1 MAKNVTTGTEP
12 SRTGLIAPPHV
23 RFMRCRPRKRSDWR
37 AHHAAVA
44 LTENTFSPAGSGLC
58 RMHKSIT
65 ETARPGA
72 PRPTPAPRAARGWRR
87 RGPRLGIGW
96 RLGLGLAA
104 VTTVLVLGEVLAART
119 TREALAAVRSMQNE
133 HEPLANSANAVLER
147 LLAYDRAVDEDLQA
161 HSPDDFSTL
170 TRAGDALE
178 AAVADY
184 FGSSPAAPV
193 TASGT
198 ALRLQLTRHIAN
210 ARLLASRAAQRTQ
223 WVAERQAALNQVYQ
237 RVTSAG
243 GSGLAINGT
252 QVVAR
257 RSLAELG
264 EAFNAVRGNVA
275 TPAVM
280 ARRERDFRAVVNA
293 HSAEFESSPGRAW
306 LSLVRQDFA
315 RAARLRL
322 EIERYDAQ
330 RGPQWHSLREDSADL
345 TVGVQ
350 QQLQMPARLGLL
362 QAAQH
367 AATAAEEA
375 EHTLR
380 ITAAAVLG
388 LVLLV
393 SLLLAVSISVPVRRL
408 TAATR
413 RLAGGDRAARAPRG
427 GSAEIDELAESFNT
441 MADRIAHAEAE
452 LRAHQAELERHVAER
467 TQQLHH
473 LAHHDPLTQLPNRRK
488 LAAHLESALARAG
501 TQKRLALLFVDVDN
515 FKSINDTLG
524 HSFGDRV
531 LQTIAERLHAA
542 TGATGLLAR
551 LGGDEFTVLLEDVQS
566 SDEVE
571 SRAAQIV
578 TTLQEPLIVDGRV
591 LTTSA
596 SVGASLYPDH
606 AADAEG
612 LLRAADVALFRAKEL
627 GRNRFALYSPA
638 LYDAAAQRFRLEQ
651 SLRRAVEAGDLLL
664 MYQPQVAL
672 HTFESTG
679 VEALLRW
686 RKPDGRIATAT
697 EFIHVAEKTG
707 LIRELTDW
715 ILHTAA
721 STAAAWRAAGW
732 HHAGVAINVSP
743 PQFFESD
750 FVDHVARTLEATGL
764 PASALELEITET
776 VFQTGT
782 ATVESLRRLR
792 TLGVAIA
799 LDDFGIGYSSLTS
812 LEQLPISRVK
822 LDRLLVAGVDTNPR
836 SAAIVRSIVALCHGL
851 GLQVVAEGVER
862 TAQLEFLSHC
872 GPISAQGFLLG
883 QPVEA
888 NAAHAEAQAAS
899 ARVRLALEAAAQLPR
914 RELGESLVFVGS
926 SGRRRAT

>member
-1 MAKNVTTGTEP
+1 M
-12 SRTGLIAPPHV
+12 RTPIA
-23 RFMRCRPRKRSDWR
+23 
-37 AHHAAVA
+37 
-44 LTENTFSPAGSGLC
+44 
-58 RMHKSIT
+58 
-65 ETARPGA
+65 ETARPSA
-72 PRPTPAPRAARGWRR
+72 PRPLPAPRVPRGWRLR
-87 RGPRLGIGW
+87 VPRLGIGW

-104 VTTVLVLGEVLAART
+104 VTTVLMLGEGLATRT
-119 TREALAAVRSMQNE
+119 TREALEAVRSMQHE
-133 HEPLANSANAVLER
+133 HEPLANSANAVLEK
-147 LLAYDRAVDEDLQA
+147 LLAFDRAVDEDLQG
-161 HSPDDFSTL
+161 HNPDELRGT
-170 TRAGDALE
+170 TEAGDALE
-178 AAVADY
+178 AAVAAY
-184 FGSSPAAPV
+184 FGASPPPPV

-198 ALRLQLTRHIAN
+198 GLRLQLTRHIAD
-210 ARLLASRAAQRTQ
+210 ARQLASRAAQRAQ
-223 WVAERQAALNQVYQ
+223 WVARRQAALNQVYQ
-237 RVTSAG
+237 RITSAG

-257 RSLAELG
+257 RSLAELE
-264 EAFNAVRGNVA
+264 EAINAVRGIIA
-275 TPAVM
+275 TPAET
-280 ARRERDFRAVVNA
+280 ARRERDFTAVLNA
-293 HSAEFESSPGRAW
+293 HSAEFEASPGRAW
-306 LSLVRQDFA
+306 LGLVRQDFA
-315 RAARLRL
+315 QAAHLRRQ
-322 EIERYDAQ
+322 IERYDADS
-330 RGPQWHSLREDSADL
+330 GPQWHSLREDSAAL
-345 TVGVQ
+345 TLGVQ

-362 QAAQH
+362 HSAQH

-380 ITAAAVLG
+380 NTAAAVLG

-393 SLLLAVSISVPVRRL
+393 SLMLAVSISVPVRRL

-413 RLAGGDRAARAPRG
+413 RLAGGDRGARAPRG

-452 LRAHQAELERHVAER
+452 LRAHQAELEHHVAER
-467 TQQLHH
+467 TRQLHH

-488 LAAHLESALARAG
+488 LSAHLASALARAG
-501 TQKRLALLFVDVDN
+501 TRQRLALLFVDVDN

-531 LQTIAERLHAA
+531 LQNIAERLHAA

-578 TTLQEPLIVDGRV
+578 ATLQEPLIVDGRV

-606 AADAEG
+606 ATDAEG

-638 LYDAAAQRFRLEQ
+638 LYEAAAQRFRLEQ

-672 HTFESTG
+672 HSFESTA

-686 RKPDGRIATAT
+686 RKSDGRIASAA
-697 EFIHVAEKTG
+697 EFIQVAEKTG
-707 LIRELTDW
+707 LIHDLTDW

-721 STAAAWRAAGW
+721 ATAAGWRAAGW
-732 HHAGVAINVSP
+732 HRASVAINVSA

-750 FVDHVARTLEATGL
+750 FVEHVGRTLEATGL

-776 VFQTGT
+776 VFQTGP
-782 ATVESLRRLR
+782 ATVASLRQLR
-792 TLGVAIA
+792 ALGVAIA
-799 LDDFGIGYSSLTS
+799 LDDFGSGYSSLTS

-822 LDRLLVAGVDTNPR
+822 LDRLLIAAVDSNPR

-862 TAQLEFLSHC
+862 AAQLEFLSRC
-872 GPISAQGFLLG
+872 GPIGVQGFLLG
-883 QPVEA
+883 NPVEA
-888 NAAHAEAQAAS
+888 SAVAAEAQAAS
-899 ARVRLALEAAAQLPR
+899 ARARLTLEAAAQLPR
-914 RELGESLVFVGS
+914 REGESLVFVGS

>member
-1 MAKNVTTGTEP
+1 M
-12 SRTGLIAPPHV
+12 RTPIA
-23 RFMRCRPRKRSDWR
+23 
-37 AHHAAVA
+37 
-44 LTENTFSPAGSGLC
+44 
-58 RMHKSIT
+58 
-65 ETARPGA
+65 ETARPSA
-72 PRPTPAPRAARGWRR
+72 PRPLPAPRVPRGWRLR
-87 RGPRLGIGW
+87 VPRLGIGW

-104 VTTVLVLGEVLAART
+104 VTTVLMLGEGLATRT
-119 TREALAAVRSMQNE
+119 TREALEAVRSMQNQ
-133 HEPLANSANAVLER
+133 HEPLANSANAVLEK

-161 HSPDDFSTL
+161 HNPVEFRAMTE
-170 TRAGDALE
+170 AGDALE
-178 AAVADY
+178 AAVAAY
-184 FGSSPAAPV
+184 FGASPPPPL

-198 ALRLQLTRHIAN
+198 RLRLQLTRHIAD
-210 ARLLASRAAQRTQ
+210 ARRLTRRAAQRAY
-223 WVAERQAALNQVYQ
+223 WVAKRQADLNQVYQ
-237 RVTSAG
+237 RITSAG

-257 RSLAELG
+257 RSLAELE
-264 EAFNAVRGNVA
+264 EAINAVRGNVT
-275 TPAVM
+275 TPAVT
-280 ARRERDFRAVVNA
+280 ARRERDFTAVLNA
-293 HSAEFESSPGRAW
+293 HSAEFEASPGRAW
-306 LSLVRQDFA
+306 LGLVRQDFA
-315 RAARLRL
+315 QAARLRRQ
-322 EIERYDAQ
+322 IERYDADS
-330 RGPQWHSLREDSADL
+330 GPQWHSLREDSAAL
-345 TVGVQ
+345 TLGVQ
-350 QQLQMPARLGLL
+350 QQLQTPARLGLL

-367 AATAAEEA
+367 AATAAEGA
-375 EHTLR
+375 EQTLR
-380 ITAAAVLG
+380 NTAAAVLG

-393 SLLLAVSISVPVRRL
+393 SLMLAVSISVPVRRL

-413 RLAGGDRAARAPRG
+413 RLAGGDRGARAPRG

-452 LRAHQAELERHVAER
+452 LRAHQAELEHHVAER
-467 TQQLHH
+467 TRQLHH

-488 LAAHLESALARAG
+488 LSAHLASALARAG
-501 TQKRLALLFVDVDN
+501 TRQRLALLFVDVDN

-531 LQTIAERLHAA
+531 LQHIAERLHAA

-578 TTLQEPLIVDGRV
+578 ATLQEPLIVDGRV

-606 AADAEG
+606 ATDAEG

-638 LYDAAAQRFRLEQ
+638 LYEAAAQRFRLEQ

-672 HTFESTG
+672 HSFESTA

-686 RKPDGRIATAT
+686 RKSDGRIASAA
-697 EFIHVAEKTG
+697 EFIQVAEKTG
-707 LIRELTDW
+707 LIRDLTDW

-721 STAAAWRAAGW
+721 ATAAAWRAAGW
-732 HHAGVAINVSP
+732 HRASVAINVSA

-750 FVDHVARTLEATGL
+750 FVEHVARTLEATGL

-776 VFQTGT
+776 VFQTGP
-782 ATVESLRRLR
+782 ATVASLRQLR
-792 TLGVAIA
+792 ALGVAIA
-799 LDDFGIGYSSLTS
+799 LDDFGSGYSSLTS

-822 LDRLLVAGVDTNPR
+822 LDRLLIAAVDSNPR

-862 TAQLEFLSHC
+862 AAQLEFLSRC
-872 GPISAQGFLLG
+872 GPIGVQGFLLG
-883 QPVEA
+883 NPVEA
-888 NAAHAEAQAAS
+888 NAAAAEAQAAS
-899 ARVRLALEAAAQLPR
+899 ARARLTLEAAAQLPR
-914 RELGESLVFVGS
+914 REGESLVFVGS

>member
-1 MAKNVTTGTEP
+1 MRKP
-12 SRTGLIAPPHV
+12 IA
-23 RFMRCRPRKRSDWR
+23 
-37 AHHAAVA
+37 
-44 LTENTFSPAGSGLC
+44 
-58 RMHKSIT
+58 
-65 ETARPGA
+65 ETARPSA
-72 PRPTPAPRAARGWRR
+72 PRRLRAPRVRACWCW
-87 RGPRLGIGW
+87 RGPRLGVGR
-96 RLGLGLAA
+96 RLCRGLAG
-104 VTTVLVLGEVLAART
+104 VTTVLVLAEGLATRT
-119 TREALAAVRSMQNE
+119 TREALEAVRSMQNE
-133 HEPLANSANAVLER
+133 DEPLANRANAVLEG

-161 HSPDDFSTL
+161 HNPDQSRAMTG
-170 TRAGDALE
+170 AGDALE
-178 AAVADY
+178 AAVAGY
-184 FGSSPAAPV
+184 FGSSPSPPV

-198 ALRLQLTRHIAN
+198 ALRLQLTRHIGS
-210 ARLLASRAAQRTQ
+210 ARELTGRAAQRAQ
-223 WVAERQAALNQVYQ
+223 WVAQRQAALNQVYQ
-237 RVTSAG
+237 HITSAG

-257 RSLAELG
+257 RSLAEL
-264 EAFNAVRGNVA
+264 AAAMNAVRGMIA
-275 TPAVM
+275 TPEVT
-280 ARRERDFRAVVNA
+280 ARRERDFTAVLNA
-293 HSAEFESSPGRAW
+293 HSAEFESSPGQAW
-306 LSLVRQDFA
+306 LGLVRQDFA
-315 RAARLRL
+315 QAARLRR

-330 RGPQWHSLREDSADL
+330 SAPQWHSLREDSAVL

-350 QQLQMPARLGLL
+350 QELQMPARLGLL

-367 AATAAEEA
+367 AATATEEA
-375 EHTLR
+375 QHTLR
-380 ITAAAVLG
+380 NTAAAVLG

-393 SLLLAVSISVPVRRL
+393 SLMLAVSISVPVRRL

-413 RLAGGDRAARAPRG
+413 RLAGGDRGARAP
-427 GSAEIDELAESFNT
+427 
-441 MADRIAHAEAE
+441 H
-452 LRAHQAELERHVAER
+452 AELERHVAER
-467 TQQLHH
+467 TEQLHH

-488 LAAHLESALARAG
+488 LAAHLASALARAG
-501 TQKRLALLFVDVDN
+501 TRQRLALLFVDVDN

-531 LQTIAERLHAA
+531 LQNIAERLHAA
-542 TGATGLLAR
+542 TGPTGLLAR

-578 TTLQEPLIVDGRV
+578 ATLQEPLIVDGRV

-638 LYDAAAQRFRLEQ
+638 LYDAAAKRFRLEQ

-664 MYQPQVAL
+664 MYQPQVSL
-672 HTFESTG
+672 HSFESTG
-679 VEALLRW
+679 LEALLRW
-686 RKPDGRIATAT
+686 RKSDGRIASAA

-707 LIRELTDW
+707 LIHELTDW

-721 STAAAWRAAGW
+721 ATAAAWRAAGW
-732 HHAGVAINVSP
+732 HRASVAINVSA

-750 FVDHVARTLEATGL
+750 FVDRVARTLADTGL

-776 VFQTGT
+776 VFQTGP
-782 ATVESLRRLR
+782 ATVDSLRQLR
-792 TLGVAIA
+792 DLGVAVA

-822 LDRLLVAGVDTNPR
+822 LDRQLTAAVDSNPR
-836 SAAIVRSIVALCHGL
+836 SAAIVRSVVALCHGL

-862 TAQLEFLSHC
+862 EAQLEFLSRC
-872 GPISAQGFLLG
+872 GPISVQGFLLG
-883 QPVEA
+883 NPVEA
-888 NAAHAEAQAAS
+888 SAAAAEAQAAS
-899 ARVRLALEAAAQLPR
+899 ARARLTLEAAAQLPR
-914 RELGESLVFVGS
+914 REAGDSVVFVGS

>member
-1 MAKNVTTGTEP
+1 M
-12 SRTGLIAPPHV
+12 L
-23 RFMRCRPRKRSDWR
+23 
-37 AHHAAVA
+37 
-44 LTENTFSPAGSGLC
+44 PAEFTQDRLLCADGGLC
-58 RMHKSIT
+58 RMQNPLP
-65 ETARPGA
+65 ETT
-72 PRPTPAPRAARGWRR
+72 RPTAPQPAAAQSARRGWRF

-104 VTTVLVLGEVLAART
+104 VAAVLVFGESLATRT
-119 TREALAAVRSMQNE
+119 AGEALDAVRSMQNE
-133 HEPLANSANAVLER
+133 HEPLANRANAVLER
-147 LLAYDRAVDEDLQA
+147 LLAYDRAVDEYMQA
-161 HSPDDFSTL
+161 RSADNFTAI
-170 TRAGDALE
+170 TEAGAALE
-178 AAVADY
+178 AAVAAY
-184 FGSSPAAPV
+184 FSSFPAPPV
-193 TASGT
+193 TEAAAG
-198 ALRLQLTRHIAN
+198 LRSELTRHIAN
-210 ARLLASRAAQRTQ
+210 ARQLASRAAQRTQ
-223 WVAERQAALNQVYQ
+223 WDEERQAALEHVYH
-237 RVTSAG
+237 RIATAG
-243 GSGLAINGT
+243 GTGLAINGT
-252 QVVAR
+252 QVVAQ
-257 RSLAELG
+257 RSLAEL
-264 EAFNAVRGNVA
+264 ASAINAVRGNSVA
-275 TPAVM
+275 AAELT
-280 ARRERDFRAVVNA
+280 RREHDFNAVVNA
-293 HSAEFESSPGRAW
+293 HAAEFESSPGRAW

-315 RAARLRL
+315 QAARLRQA
-322 EIERYDAQ
+322 IERYDAQ
-330 RGPQWHSLREDSADL
+330 SGPQWHSLREDTAAL

-350 QQLQMPARLGLL
+350 QQLQAPARLAMV
-362 QAAQH
+362 QAAQK
-367 AATAAEEA
+367 AATATEDAER
-375 EHTLR
+375 TLR
-380 ITAAAVLG
+380 DTAAAVLG
-388 LVLLV
+388 VMLLV
-393 SLLLAVSISVPVRRL
+393 SVLLAASISLPVRRL

-413 RLAGGDRAARAPRG
+413 LLASGNRKARAPRG
-427 GSAEIDELAESFNT
+427 GSAEIDQLAESFNT

-452 LRAHQAELERHVAER
+452 LRAHQAELENHVAER

-488 LAAHLESALARAG
+488 LAAHLESALTRAD
-501 TQKRLALLFVDVDN
+501 QQQRLALLFVDVDN

-531 LQTIAERLHAA
+531 LQRIAERLRAA
-542 TGATGLLAR
+542 TGPHGMLAR
-551 LGGDEFTVLLEDVQS
+551 LGGDEFTVLLEDVES
-566 SDEVE
+566 SEEVE

-606 AADAEG
+606 AGDAEG

-627 GRNRFALYSPA
+627 GRNRFALYSPE

-651 SLRRAVEAGDLLL
+651 SLRRAVEGGDLLL

-672 HTFESTG
+672 HTCESMA

-707 LIRELTDW
+707 LIHELTDW
-715 ILHTAA
+715 VLHTAA
-721 STAAAWRAAGW
+721 ATCASWRASGW
-732 HHAGVAINVSP
+732 HRACVAINVSA

-750 FVDHVARTLEATGL
+750 FVEHVARTLEATGL
-764 PASALELEITET
+764 PPSALELEITET

-862 TAQLEFLSHC
+862 SAQLEFLSSC
-872 GPISAQGFLLG
+872 GPIGVQGFLLG
-883 QPVEA
+883 NPVEA
-888 NAAHAEAQAAS
+888 DAAAHEAKAAGMRARLVLEGSMPGRHDAES
-899 ARVRLALEAAAQLPR
+899 V
-914 RELGESLVFVGS
+914 VFVGS
-926 SGRRRAT
+926 SGRRRAP